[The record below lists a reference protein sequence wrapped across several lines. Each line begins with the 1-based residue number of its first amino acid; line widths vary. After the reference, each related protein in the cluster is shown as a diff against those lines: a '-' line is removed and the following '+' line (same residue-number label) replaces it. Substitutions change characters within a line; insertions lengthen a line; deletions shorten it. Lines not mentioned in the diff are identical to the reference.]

1 MSNKTV
7 ETTGA
12 SLAEARQA
20 AAKQLGV
27 AEDKLQVEVLEESK
41 GLFGRGQFRIRAV
54 AGAAVAAVEVAT
66 EEPKPKRAS
75 RAKKVAEPVEEPE
88 AVEEEA
94 PVEEVV
100 AEVAPAKKPRARLG
114 AKAAEAEV
122 AEAPAPAAAAPA
134 RGREERVDHTDTIA
148 TDKDAKALLKLVKD
162 LLASANLDV
171 TAKVDG
177 MQGRYVNI
185 EIDGDDV
192 AHLIGK
198 HGEVLNATQYLANII
213 ASRQLDSGARVVLDG
228 GNYRRKREEALTGLA
243 TKIAEAVRE
252 RGEEAVLDALPAFER
267 RIVHKALGEIKGVT
281 TYSEGEEPNRRVVI
295 APAE

>member
-41 GLFGRGQFRIRAV
+41 GLFGRGQFRIRAI

-100 AEVAPAKKPRARLG
+100 AEVAPAKKPRTRLG
-114 AKAAEAEV
+114 AKAAAAE
-122 AEAPAPAAAAPA
+122 AEAPAPAPAAAA

>member
-27 AEDKLQVEVLEESK
+27 AEDTLLVEVLEESK
-41 GLFGRGQFRIRAV
+41 GLFGRGQFRIRAA
-54 AGAAVAAVEVAT
+54 AGSATAAVEVAA
-66 EEPKPKRAS
+66 EEPKPKRS
-75 RAKKVAEPVEEPE
+75 RAKKVAEPVEEPQ
-88 AVEEEA
+88 AVEESEPVEEA
-94 PVEEVV
+94 PVE
-100 AEVAPAKKPRARLG
+100 AAPAKKTRSRIG
-114 AKAAEAEV
+114 AKAAAAAPEAAAE
-122 AEAPAPAAAAPA
+122 EAPAAPA
-134 RGREERVDHTDTIA
+134 TRGREERVDHSDTIA
-148 TDKDAKALLKLVKD
+148 TDKDAKALLKLVKE
-162 LLASANLDV
+162 LLASADLDV

>member
-41 GLFGRGQFRIRAV
+41 GLFGRGQFRIRAI

-100 AEVAPAKKPRARLG
+100 AEVAPAKKPRTRLG
-114 AKAAEAEV
+114 AKAAAAEAEV
-122 AEAPAPAAAAPA
+122 AVAPAPAAAA